1 MPEPPLLGFD
11 PGRVAAETRRAAEKE
26 AAQQSYERTRRRVF
40 WQCVALTLT
49 GVPVYALSWRFTDP
63 LKIDLAIAGGFFL
76 SYALPFFRWL
86 VYHVRHSEEFAR

>member
-1 MPEPPLLGFD
+1 MPDTPLLGLD
-11 PGRVAAETRRAAEKE
+11 PDRIATEARRAAERE
-26 AAQQSYERTRRRVF
+26 AAQLSYDRMRRRVF

-49 GVPVYALSWRFTDP
+49 GVPIYALSWQFTDA

-86 VYHVRHSEEFAR
+86 GYHVRNSEEFAR

>member
-11 PGRVAAETRRAAEKE
+11 RGRVAAETRRAAEKE

-86 VYHVRHSEEFAR
+86 VYHVRNSEEFAR